1 MKFKAEISEK
11 EIPFLDTTV
20 FKGERFYEDAILEI
34 RTLFLT
40 DISIHGFHFLSRS
53 QPRSQGSLLP
63 ALLVNPDSLRRA
75 GSILGDPGAVSRAGR
90 KGATKVFKHSRK
102 SPWVPTLTEPFPN
115 GQAIAGS

>member
-20 FKGERFYEDAILEI
+20 FKGERFYEDAILDI

-63 ALLVNPDSLRRA
+63 ALLVNPDPLRRA
-75 GSILGDPGAVSRAGR
+75 GSYEGISMTKFNEVKVKRVKSNPKYTELKLVKNDHGKR
-90 KGATKVFKHSRK
+90 KKY
-102 SPWVPTLTEPFPN
+102 
-115 GQAIAGS
+115 